1 MKTVFD
7 ICVLPGIEGSA
18 QVQALAQRVPD
29 SGGVM
34 MVPAVTGLGAPYWNP
49 LARGTITGAR

>member
-18 QVQALAQRVPD
+18 QVQALAQSVPD

-34 MVPAVTGLGAPYWNP
+34 MVPAFTGLGAPYTGSRRRA
-49 LARGTITGAR
+49 ARSPA

>member
-18 QVQALAQRVPD
+18 QVQALAQSVPD

-34 MVPAVTGLGAPYWNP
+34 MVPAFTGLGRLTGSRRRA
-49 LARGTITGAR
+49 ARSPA